1 MLSPTYGTEQDKCF
15 IFKKHFDQII
25 FTSGRNEISILVF
38 YLNILKFIK
47 KWKWKN
53 KVFED
58 KKNHAFNLDDIIS
71 TFFWLKMAA
80 FVKIH
85 DILKKNHQCR
95 TCGA

>member
-1 MLSPTYGTEQDKCF
+1 MSEDK
-15 IFKKHFDQII
+15 KSLK
-25 FTSGRNEISILVF
+25 NENGNGKI
-38 YLNILKFIK
+38 
-47 KWKWKN
+47 

-85 DILKKNHQCR
+85 DILKKIINI
-95 TCGA
+95 GPVAPEIE

>member
-1 MLSPTYGTEQDKCF
+1 MSKDKK
-15 IFKKHFDQII
+15 I
-25 FTSGRNEISILVF
+25 
-38 YLNILKFIK
+38 IK

-85 DILKKNHQCR
+85 DILKKIINV
-95 TCGA
+95 GPVAPEIE